1 MKVLLQRVSRV
12 SVSVNER
19 VVSET
24 GSGLLALVGFGRED
38 TDKDLEWM
46 SRKILG
52 LRIFP
57 DFSDN
62 MNLSVSDING
72 ELMIVSQ
79 FTLHADS
86 RKGRRPGFI
95 DAASPEKAELLYNL
109 FIEILSHSGLEIKS
123 GIFGAMMEVELIN
136 SGPVTIMIESP
147 SERK

>member
-12 SVSVNER
+12 SVTVSEK

-24 GSGLLALVGFGRED
+24 GPGLLALIGFGRED

-57 DFSDN
+57 DSSDN
-62 MNLSVSDING
+62 MNLSISDLNG

-86 RKGRRPGFI
+86 GKGRRPSFI
-95 DAASPEKAELLYNL
+95 DAASPGKAELLYDL
-109 FIEILSHSGLEIKS
+109 FIEMLKHSGLTIQS
-123 GIFGAMMEVELIN
+123 GIFGAMMSVELVN

>member
-12 SVSVNER
+12 TVKVSER
-19 VVSET
+19 VISET
-24 GSGLLALVGFGRED
+24 GPGLLALIGFGRED
-38 TDKDLEWM
+38 IDKDLEWM
-46 SRKILG
+46 SRKVLG

-57 DFSDN
+57 DSSDN
-62 MNLSVSDING
+62 MNLSISDVNG

-86 RKGRRPGFI
+86 RKGRRPSFI
-95 DAASPEKAELLYNL
+95 NAASPEKAELLYNL
-109 FIEILSHSGLEIKS
+109 FIEMLSHSGLTIQS
-123 GIFGAMMEVELIN
+123 GIFGAMMNVELVN

>member
-72 ELMIVSQ
+72 ELMVVSQ

-95 DAASPEKAELLYNL
+95 DAASPEKAELLYDL
-109 FIEILSHSGLEIKS
+109 FIEMLSHSGLEIKS

>member
-12 SVSVNER
+12 SVTVSER
-19 VVSET
+19 IVSET
-24 GSGLLALVGFGRED
+24 GPGLLALIGFGRED

-57 DFSDN
+57 DSGDN
-62 MNLSVSDING
+62 MNLSISDVNG

-86 RKGRRPGFI
+86 RKGRRPSFI
-95 DAASPEKAELLYNL
+95 DAASTEKAELLYDL
-109 FIEILSHSGLEIKS
+109 FIEMLSHSGLTIQS
-123 GIFGAMMEVELIN
+123 GIFGAMMNVELVN
-136 SGPVTIMIESP
+136 NGPVTIIIESP

>member
-1 MKVLLQRVSRV
+1 MKVLLQRVSRATVKV
-12 SVSVNER
+12 SER
-19 VVSET
+19 VISET
-24 GSGLLALVGFGRED
+24 GPGLLALIGFGRED

-46 SRKILG
+46 SRKVLG

-57 DFSDN
+57 DSSDN
-62 MNLSVSDING
+62 MNLSIMDVNGDI
-72 ELMIVSQ
+72 MIVSQ

-86 RKGRRPGFI
+86 RKGRRPSFI

-109 FIEILSHSGLEIKS
+109 FIEMLSHSGLTIQS
-123 GIFGAMMEVELIN
+123 GIFGAMMNVELVN